1 MASAPNPMTTAEQP
15 GAEVFISYSSRDRG
29 RVLPVAG
36 RLQAAGVSVWLD
48 QKKIGGGANYGPEI
62 VAGIKGCKVLVLMC
76 SDAALRS
83 RNVKQEIQL
92 AWKYQRPYLP
102 LLLEP
107 ISFPEQVEYWLE
119 GCQWIEVLDRP
130 PEQWLPAVLAALARC
145 GVACGAAPEA
155 APAVAPVAPNQ
166 SLAGL
171 RALAR
176 LTDEIWPVPADA
188 APPASRA
195 AVLRDL
201 GAPQDDVQHAYRLG
215 SRLRLVVESDH
226 DGHLLL
232 LDEGTSGAVYC
243 LCPSRFAPDTRVHPG
258 RTCLPQPSAR
268 YDAFVVSGRP
278 GREHLLAIL
287 SADPLGL
294 DWMPTQPRV
303 PARSLTPA
311 DIDQLLARLR
321 DLPADRW
328 TALSTYFDV
337 VA

>member
-1 MASAPNPMTTAEQP
+1 MIPGANLP
-15 GAEVFISYSSRDRG
+15 GAEVFVSYSSRDRG
-29 RVLPVAG
+29 RVLRVAEC
-36 RLQAAGVSVWLD
+36 LQAAGVSVWVD
-48 QKKIGGGANYGPEI
+48 QNKIPGGANYGPEI
-62 VAGIKGCKVLVLMC
+62 VAGIKACKVLVLMC

-119 GCQWIEVLDRP
+119 GCQWIEVTDRP
-130 PEQWLPAVLAALARC
+130 PELWLPAVAAALARC
-145 GVACGAAPEA
+145 GISCPGAAGVTVPVVPPA
-155 APAVAPVAPNQ
+155 AMNQ
-166 SLAGL
+166 SLARL

-176 LTDEIWPVPADA
+176 LTDEIWPVPAE
-188 APPASRA
+188 RA
-195 AVLRDL
+195 QQGTRGGVLRDL

-215 SRLRLVVESDH
+215 SRLRLVLESDH

-232 LDEGTSGAVYC
+232 LDEGTSGAVFC
-243 LCPSRFAPDTRVHPG
+243 LCPSWFAPDTRLQPG
-258 RTCLPQPSAR
+258 RTCLPQPGAR
-268 YDAFVVSGRP
+268 YDAFEVSGRP

-287 SADPLGL
+287 SAEPLGL
-294 DWMPTQPRV
+294 SWMPAGLRG
-303 PARSLTPA
+303 PARSLTLE
-311 DIDQLLARLR
+311 DIDDLLARLR

-337 VA
+337 LA